1 MVVGL
6 QGAIN
11 LAGGVGR
18 AGRVPV
24 LSIFVNHENGFSRL
38 HSMPGLRYAR
48 IDCHTCQRR
57 AAERTTASAN
67 DESFPA
73 DQFFRPNADAY
84 QYNHR
89 FPEYLYRYRDI
100 SRQFLL
106 IISHRNIEFRQF
118 PDVRG

>member
-18 AGRVPV
+18 AGRVSV

-106 IISHRNIEFRQF
+106 ISHRNIEFRQF